1 MFLISKHFAK
11 KYVVVTRRLINIP
24 TVTALKHNCPWVS
37 WLSPAQLSCCPFE
50 KKWTEIMTSHEPAS
64 KGLFFFF
71 RETGKIIF
79 QADSDIFTKLVGIL
93 HWSGDLLLL
102 HPKLNACS
110 GFLSHLGITTAG
122 LLPGFCTCCL
132 HMWEYYLLAVAGTG
146 ALCSQ
151 DVILSPTAGK
161 VPSEPLLPPV
171 VVPVK
176 WEQWWCSF
184 VLLHPGTMSCCCSK
198 WAHFPR
204 KRKVIQ
210 EQ

>member
-11 KYVVVTRRLINIP
+11 KYVVATRRLINIS

-50 KKWTEIMTSHEPAS
+50 KNELRSWHHMNQLQKV
-64 KGLFFFF
+64 FFFF
-71 RETGKIIF
+71 FLETGKIIF
-79 QADSDIFTKLVGIL
+79 KQTLMFLPNLLEYCTEVGTCC
-93 HWSGDLLLL
+93 LL

-110 GFLSHLGITTAG
+110 GFLSHLGITPAG

-132 HMWEYYLLAVAGTG
+132 HMWEYYLLAVARTG

-176 WEQWWCSF
+176 WEQWCCSF
-184 VLLHPGTMSCCCSK
+184 ILLHPGTMSCCCSK
-198 WAHFPR
+198 WAHFSR